1 MNKLQELVYDIC
13 LKVVKRQE
21 SIFIIIWEGET
32 SGQKYS
38 GLNALEN
45 PKEFEK
51 LCAIGGQILL
61 NEDGIVLSYGY
72 DSDFPRDKGMCFQV
86 SRETNKVLVFKEGK
100 TVLDIDPKEPEV
112 KKSKNVILEILESV
126 GVGTV
131 GTIGTGIL
139 IPALG
144 LTFFPGL
151 ILFGSA
157 YIVGKKL
164 MEKK

>member
-1 MNKLQELVYDIC
+1 
-13 LKVVKRQE
+13 
-21 SIFIIIWEGET
+21 
-32 SGQKYS
+32 
-38 GLNALEN
+38 
-45 PKEFEK
+45 
-51 LCAIGGQILL
+51 
-61 NEDGIVLSYGY
+61 
-72 DSDFPRDKGMCFQV
+72 MCFQV